1 MFSAHISKSE
11 TPNVGATTLLMRPW
25 LRGMLCGDSVGLWY
39 VMVVIFALV
48 SFSVQC
54 CSTGSSQGREAF
66 INVSILFWDSQTQL
80 EKEKN
85 VLHVSRAKVKSSTF

>member
-11 TPNVGATTLLMRPW
+11 TPNVGATTLLIRPW
-25 LRGMLCGDSVGLWY
+25 LRGLLCGDSVGLWSI
-39 VMVVIFALV
+39 VALF
-48 SFSVQC
+48 SFLVQC